1 MRDKLTVDMRPRSSS
16 PRIKALGCAGSRIS
30 WRRLNPGALT
40 SNGDAK
46 YTSIIYRITIRN
58 PK

>member
-46 YTSIIYRITIRN
+46 YTN
-58 PK
+58 V